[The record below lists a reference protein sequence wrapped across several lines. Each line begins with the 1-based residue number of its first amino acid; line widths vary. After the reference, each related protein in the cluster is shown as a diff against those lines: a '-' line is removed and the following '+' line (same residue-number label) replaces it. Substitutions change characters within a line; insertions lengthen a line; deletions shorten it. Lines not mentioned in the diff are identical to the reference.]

1 MGKAGETL
9 TVSVDETGL
18 RLTVERL
25 LQQSEGRPVRIATL
39 TREPSPF
46 ASLFPAEV
54 LSLTLQSGDKR
65 SLFVKYLGS
74 EQADHPDKQCRDR
87 EIRIYEELLAGGGAQ
102 RGAGPRGL
110 RVSAAVERRPA
121 RPSPIAHHPSL
132 VQSLGRRPFGLS
144 RRTLPAALPSSPPA
158 SAI

>member
-1 MGKAGETL
+1 MVGKAGETL

-87 EIRIYEELLAGGGAQ
+87 EIRIYEELLDD
-102 RGAGPRGL
+102 P
-110 RVSAAVERRPA
+110 ERRRLMGA
-121 RPSPIAHHPSL
+121 Y
-132 VQSLGRRPFGLS
+132 GRRRVMEELEWRHEAPKLLAAYQALWPATTAPGRFFGLV
-144 RRTLPAALPSSPPA
+144 RRR
-158 SAI
+158 